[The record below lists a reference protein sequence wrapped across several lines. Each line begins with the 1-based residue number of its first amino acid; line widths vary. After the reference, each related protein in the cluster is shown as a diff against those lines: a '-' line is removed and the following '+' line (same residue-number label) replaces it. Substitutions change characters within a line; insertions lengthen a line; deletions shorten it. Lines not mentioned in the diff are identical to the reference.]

1 MVQQA
6 AQQAFD
12 QQFQQVAE
20 GSCSTARS
28 IRAVPLDRQAFQQA
42 FDRGFERPFE
52 GPFARAGRE
61 GHNYFAMVA
70 GAAGAECAQ
79 ALHSLQQARARQQQN
94 ANADDEDSNSEMEVQ
109 ENNPDK
115 GAKAAG
121 PSGLAG
127 RLPRNR
133 DGLMKAMSNMRGYV
147 NVPRQEFRRLQG
159 TKRALVNGNPRS
171 CAQDA
176 LINAAKA
183 LGVSVTKKQVY
194 DATLPTEG
202 DTKMGLIVDYAV
214 NELGIQMDKNTQL
227 NQIKGGPEY
236 ALLQHTEG
244 VFVVELCVS
253 QSGMDDDYHN
263 VVYDAD
269 YQHVMYPGI
278 RGAIIDNEKDT
289 PVKFIEP
296 SDRAEVQQARDV
308 FHSLFP
314 FASNV
319 RVVGAWLMRRIPSE

>member
-1 MVQQA
+1 
-6 AQQAFD
+6 
-12 QQFQQVAE
+12 
-20 GSCSTARS
+20 
-28 IRAVPLDRQAFQQA
+28 
-42 FDRGFERPFE
+42 
-52 GPFARAGRE
+52 
-61 GHNYFAMVA
+61 
-70 GAAGAECAQ
+70 
-79 ALHSLQQARARQQQN
+79 
-94 ANADDEDSNSEMEVQ
+94 MEVQ
-109 ENNPDK
+109 ENNPDNR
-115 GAKAAG
+115 GAEAAG

-127 RLPRNR
+127 RQPRNR
-133 DGLMKAMSNMRGYV
+133 DGLMKAMQQMRGYV

-159 TKRALVNGNPRS
+159 TKRALVNGNLRS

-244 VFVVELCVS
+244 VFVVELCIS

>member
-1 MVQQA
+1 
-6 AQQAFD
+6 
-12 QQFQQVAE
+12 
-20 GSCSTARS
+20 
-28 IRAVPLDRQAFQQA
+28 
-42 FDRGFERPFE
+42 
-52 GPFARAGRE
+52 
-61 GHNYFAMVA
+61 
-70 GAAGAECAQ
+70 
-79 ALHSLQQARARQQQN
+79 
-94 ANADDEDSNSEMEVQ
+94 
-109 ENNPDK
+109 
-115 GAKAAG
+115 
-121 PSGLAG
+121 
-127 RLPRNR
+127 
-133 DGLMKAMSNMRGYV
+133 MRGYV

-159 TKRALVNGNPRS
+159 TKRALVNGNLRS

-183 LGVSVTKKQVY
+183 LGVSVTKKRVY

-202 DTKMGLIVDYAV
+202 DTMMGLIVDYAV

-244 VFVVELCVS
+244 VFVVELCIS